1 MDQISQAVHCHSD
14 AVTVMRA
21 GALGDFVLTL
31 PAIQALRDAHPGA
44 ELRLIGS
51 PSLAQLARPDTIVD
65 QDGPHLA
72 PLFTQ
77 DGPLPAATRQIFEHT
92 GHCLAYSS
100 AGEVLAHHLR
110 EMVAGPVVVWDPRP
124 EPTCSRHITEHL
136 LEPLKQMGI
145 EAVDAQP
152 RIHIGGDVQGLADE
166 ALPAADGAAPVAVH
180 PGSGGRHKCWPLE
193 SYVALIREL
202 NARQVPVVILFGPAE
217 IEIET
222 ALGPLAIDGATLV
235 RPPGLWELA
244 SVLARS
250 SLFIGNDSGP
260 GHLAAAV
267 GTPTLS
273 LFGPTDPQRW
283 CPVGPRCRVLRAPG
297 GSLEALRGDVV
308 LSAALEELGLG

>member
-1 MDQISQAVHCHSD
+1 MSVSESFAKRHYPFRRINLPDLHAIDYEIIFAEKSVLSERAVEFIETRLR
-14 AVTVMRA
+14 AVNDI
-21 GALGDFVLTL
+21 ALD
-31 PAIQALRDAHPGA
+31 
-44 ELRLIGS
+44 
-51 PSLAQLARPDTIVD
+51 
-65 QDGPHLA
+65 
-72 PLFTQ
+72 
-77 DGPLPAATRQIFEHT
+77 RQ
-92 GHCLAYSS
+92 
-100 AGEVLAHHLR
+100 
-110 EMVAGPVVVWDPRP
+110 
-124 EPTCSRHITEHL
+124 
-136 LEPLKQMGI
+136 LKQMGI